1 MATPED
7 DTARIIRF
15 MVIKAAVFIGIPI
28 VCAAL
33 AVYLTLY

>member
-1 MATPED
+1 MAAPED

-15 MVIKAAVFIGIPI
+15 MVIKAAVFLGIPL
-28 VCAAL
+28 VCAAV